1 MYGKKAKNI
10 MKDFESNPVRNAL
23 IDLVDFSLI
32 RNY

>member
-1 MYGKKAKNI
+1 

-23 IDLVDFSLI
+23 IDLVDFSLV

>member
-1 MYGKKAKNI
+1 